1 MLLPSRSIPYPKVV
15 QGDVRAEEDA
25 KHFPFAMPSRGLP
38 YLKVVQGERIAK
50 EDANHFPFAMPSRS
64 LPYIIICVFR
74 RRRPYFCPN
83 LRHSAFPFFPFFQDG
98 VASHLFVKPEEQC
111 TSRMGWAMTGRG
123 KHPLLTGSGAVENRC
138 YVKKFT
144 NDVIFFTYDVTF
156 FT

>member
-1 MLLPSRSIPYPKVV
+1 MQNTGAKVV
-15 QGDVRAEEDA
+15 QGERRRKEKPQVFHFLIPSRSLPYAKVVQGESRAKEDA
-25 KHFPFAMPSRGLP
+25 KHFPFAL
-38 YLKVVQGERIAK
+38 
-50 EDANHFPFAMPSRS
+50 PSRS

-74 RRRPYFCPN
+74 RLRPYFYPN
-83 LRHSAFPFFPFFQDG
+83 LRHSALPLFPLFQGG
-98 VASHLFVKPEEQC
+98 VASHLFVKPEEQS

-144 NDVIFFTYDVTF
+144 NDVIFFTYYVTF